1 MKRFFQPAVPD
12 PSKRAKGSGDDPT
25 ALGGTAGCAGERRSD
40 PRSFVTWN
48 ANSLLGRLRKQPDK
62 DALFQYLREK
72 DLPDVICVQETWLP
86 AAAPNRYVLAPP
98 PSGPVPTFITTSSP
112 RIIRRSDPSRR
123 LPLTRRGTLKD
134 DTKAAREDAAL
145 IHLCL
150 RQKPLSAYRPYWS
163 CADAKRAG
171 TAVLVKKDVDVISV
185 RRSLTGGTSGGDGEV
200 SAHDEGRVL
209 LLEFGTFVLL
219 NMYAQNNGWTEES
232 FAKRRRWDA
241 ELAAF
246 VNGDATGATR
256 RPRFD
261 PTSDSDSP
269 GTSRRFKPLM
279 WTGDLNVCH
288 REIDV
293 THPQFFATQKP
304 EGRKGKPAPAPPADP
319 GDVGQP
325 GFTRNE
331 RTRFERLVTAHNL
344 VDAYRRCVGDVK
356 DAMTWMGHPGVVSVG
371 KYRGMGMR
379 LDYFMLEPELADRV
393 DACEQATDGMGLAA
407 MSERPASAFF
417 GSDHCA
423 VYLRLKD
430 VPGSGKSD
438 GEGAT
443 TTTTI

>member
-25 ALGGTAGCAGERRSD
+25 ASGGTAGCAVGERRSD

-62 DALFQYLREK
+62 DALFEYLRKK

-112 RIIRRSDPSRR
+112 VASSRIIRRSDPSRR

-171 TAVLVKKDVDVISV
+171 CAVLVKKDVEVVSV
-185 RRSLTGGTSGGDGEV
+185 RRSLTGGTSGDSQDV
-200 SAHDEGRVL
+200 AHDEGRVL

-219 NMYAQNNGWTEES
+219 NTYAQNNGWTEES

-246 VNGDATGATR
+246 VRGDATGGATR

-261 PTSDSDSP
+261 SSDSDSADCP
-269 GTSRRFKPLM
+269 
-279 WTGDLNVCH
+279 
-288 REIDV
+288 
-293 THPQFFATQKP
+293 
-304 EGRKGKPAPAPPADP
+304 KPAE
-319 GDVGQP
+319 V
-325 GFTRNE
+325 
-331 RTRFERLVTAHNL
+331 
-344 VDAYRRCVGDVK
+344 
-356 DAMTWMGHPGVVSVG
+356 
-371 KYRGMGMR
+371 
-379 LDYFMLEPELADRV
+379 
-393 DACEQATDGMGLAA
+393 
-407 MSERPASAFF
+407 
-417 GSDHCA
+417 
-423 VYLRLKD
+423 
-430 VPGSGKSD
+430 
-438 GEGAT
+438 
-443 TTTTI
+443 